1 VNYEK
6 AMRGKDAKDCE
17 AVKDANKLATCRKN
31 LAPPVATPK
40 PADVPKPDATPK
52 PDAPKEVPK

>member
-1 VNYEK
+1 
-6 AMRGKDAKDCE
+6 MRGKDAKDCE